1 MRELT
6 LMQRGLSMDACPIYE
21 KALLLPLL
29 ASLYLSQG
37 LYLIFFPFTFFF
49 SCPTLL
55 PKMGLVAEVKAESG
69 GEKKIGKWVTFRYYF
84 SENILCGSG
93 HFPVRGLTFFSYK
106 YIKSESDLDL
116 HLNIIANTFN
126 NYMFS
131 TNVLYWRRDS
141 EDGGSKRENG
151 EATLGQLTCLALCW
165 VSSLEFSRL

>member
-6 LMQRGLSMDACPIYE
+6 LMQRGLRMDARPIYE

-69 GEKKIGKWVTFRYYF
+69 GEKKIGK
-84 SENILCGSG
+84 
-93 HFPVRGLTFFSYK
+93 
-106 YIKSESDLDL
+106 
-116 HLNIIANTFN
+116 
-126 NYMFS
+126 
-131 TNVLYWRRDS
+131 
-141 EDGGSKRENG
+141 
-151 EATLGQLTCLALCW
+151 
-165 VSSLEFSRL
+165 

>member
-1 MRELT
+1 
-6 LMQRGLSMDACPIYE
+6 MQRGLGMDACPIYK

-37 LYLIFFPFTFFF
+37 LYLIFSLSLSSFHAQL
-49 SCPTLL
+49 SSL
-55 PKMGLVAEVKAESG
+55 KWVWWQKAESG
-69 GEKKIGKWVTFRYYF
+69 GEKKTGKWVTFRYYF

-116 HLNIIANTFN
+116 HFNSIANTFN

-131 TNVLYWRRDS
+131 TNVLY
-141 EDGGSKRENG
+141 
-151 EATLGQLTCLALCW
+151 
-165 VSSLEFSRL
+165 